1 MCPDNEKVFG
11 TDTVGSIHG
20 QREHLQ
26 HASLLARRYSP
37 ENPGRA
43 AQSFARYI
51 EKRYAVQLSATQ
63 IG

>member
-1 MCPDNEKVFG
+1 M
-11 TDTVGSIHG
+11 GSIHAANG
-20 QREHLQ
+20 NTCNM
-26 HASLLARRYSP
+26 RRYSP

-51 EKRYAVQLSATQ
+51 EERYAVELSATQ